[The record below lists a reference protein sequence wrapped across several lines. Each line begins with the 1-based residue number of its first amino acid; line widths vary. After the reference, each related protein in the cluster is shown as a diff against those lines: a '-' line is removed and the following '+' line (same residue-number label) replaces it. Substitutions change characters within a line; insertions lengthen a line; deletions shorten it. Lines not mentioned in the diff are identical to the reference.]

1 MFTFMG
7 RFLFIFAERMFHCRT
22 IFTDGICVQIE
33 KDDIHQILDQ
43 IIMIMHYY

>member
-1 MFTFMG
+1 MFIFVD

-22 IFTDGICVQIE
+22 IFTDGLSVQIE

-43 IIMIMHYY
+43 MIKIMHYY